1 MRHYTDKGFFLVIE
15 GLDGSGKT
23 EISRRL
29 VEILESAHPQPDSV
43 KLTFEPHDPS
53 CAGLFIRQVLAKK
66 RNYDPRTL
74 ALAFA
79 ANRADHLARDIIPFL
94 EKDTNHIVICD
105 RYYLSSLVYQTT
117 DEIPINE
124 VMAFNSGAIQPNLII
139 FLNASDSVCYQ
150 RMRERAESKEL
161 FEASLRKTREKYLG
175 AIEYLRKRGDI
186 IVEVS
191 ADGTK
196 SEVLNS
202 ILDTLREYGP
212 NWLAAQFLLPM
223 DLTVESPLK
232 AISVN
237 GMPQFT
243 FMDLAKEVA
252 SDFLVGLPPTEQ
264 DLKQLKTSL
273 ERIVFHL
280 PDGKVGALFVD
291 YLRMF
296 DYKIVGEIP
305 WSETKALDLEYTMP
319 LDVQQRGIA
328 LFLNKPQSYSL
339 LTKKILDVNA
349 WDLDPELPWLS
360 DFVICL
366 DFSNEQVAL
375 KYFERDLVIKKSHTS
390 PTVTLLTR
398 SHIRDLALAMTLA
411 FLVDAYLWSV
421 SAMPLIKQLMSDTIE
436 SWGLQKY
443 WDVATRNSN
452 ERILIH

>member
-1 MRHYTDKGFFLVIE
+1 
-15 GLDGSGKT
+15 
-23 EISRRL
+23 
-29 VEILESAHPQPDSV
+29 
-43 KLTFEPHDPS
+43 
-53 CAGLFIRQVLAKK
+53 
-66 RNYDPRTL
+66 
-74 ALAFA
+74 
-79 ANRADHLARDIIPFL
+79 
-94 EKDTNHIVICD
+94 
-105 RYYLSSLVYQTT
+105 
-117 DEIPINE
+117 
-124 VMAFNSGAIQPNLII
+124 MAFNSGAIQPNLII

-390 PTVTLLTR
+390 P
-398 SHIRDLALAMTLA
+398 
-411 FLVDAYLWSV
+411 
-421 SAMPLIKQLMSDTIE
+421 Q
-436 SWGLQKY
+436 
-443 WDVATRNSN
+443 
-452 ERILIH
+452 